1 MDLEHL
7 ISQLTAKLSSSQ
19 FLLDISLSLV
29 KIILVILIGKYLLKA
44 LYFLIERLFKERA
57 EDDVHT
63 NQRNITLQAVAKS
76 GLRYL
81 IYFITGTII
90 LELIGVPTTSV
101 LAGAGVLGLA
111 IGFGAQSLVTDVIT
125 GFFILFESQFAVGDY
140 IQTSNVEGIVEE
152 IGLRITKIKNF
163 DGDLHI
169 IPNGSITQ
177 VTNLSAN
184 SRRALVDAAIDYD
197 QNIKEAISVL
207 EDLCAELKEEYSDI
221 LTEGPQVLGVQ
232 ELAGSSVNIRIIAM
246 VEAMETWKMN
256 RIIRQ
261 RIKERFD
268 EEGIDI
274 PYDHLAIIKKSPNG
288 NSV

>member
-1 MDLEHL
+1 M
-7 ISQLTAKLSSSQ
+7 
-19 FLLDISLSLV
+19 
-29 KIILVILIGKYLLKA
+29 
-44 LYFLIERLFKERA
+44 YF
-57 EDDVHT
+57 
-63 NQRNITLQAVAKS
+63 S
-76 GLRYL
+76 
-81 IYFITGTII
+81 
-90 LELIGVPTTSV
+90 
-101 LAGAGVLGLA
+101 
-111 IGFGAQSLVTDVIT
+111 
-125 GFFILFESQFAVGDY
+125 FILFENQFAVGDY

-169 IPNGSITQ
+169 VPNGNITQ

-197 QNIKEAISVL
+197 QDIQEAISIL

-246 VEAMETWKMN
+246 VDAMETWRMN

-268 EEGIDI
+268 EKGISI
-274 PYDHLAIIKKSPNG
+274 PYDHLAIVQKQ
-288 NSV
+288 